1 MNNYFGINLEFDPN
15 KINQLINKT
24 IEEQQKGYVCVVDGN
39 VLTFA
44 QKNQDYR
51 RIINNSLVNT
61 CDGSSIAWLAGKI
74 YKKDFRAL
82 TGPEIFT
89 KYIESPY
96 KQILLGSTD
105 TIVEK
110 IKMKLKLK
118 GIEDDHIQ
126 HIPVPFLSVD
136 SFNYSEIADE
146 INKLNPDIIWVSLG
160 APKQEIFMS
169 KILPFIDKGVMFGIG
184 AAFNFYIAEIA
195 IPRKRRGALQFIW
208 LNRIFHEPKKQLK
221 RSVPYIAILPKL
233 AVREKIKM
241 IEPTLKSSL
250 KKYSIFNKI
259 KNGNSN

>member
-1 MNNYFGINLEFDPN
+1 MNNYFGINLEFDSN
-15 KINQLINKT
+15 KIHQLIAKAISDN
-24 IEEQQKGYVCVVDGN
+24 QKGYVCVVDGN
-39 VLTFA
+39 VLTNA

-51 RIINNSLVNT
+51 TIINNSLVNA

-74 YKKDFRAL
+74 YKKDFRAH

-105 TIVEK
+105 TVIEK
-110 IKMKLKLK
+110 IKVKLKSK

-184 AAFNFYIAEIA
+184 AAFNFYIGEINSPKA
-195 IPRKRRGALQFIW
+195 HIGTLKFIW
-208 LNRIFHEPKKQLK
+208 ISRLLKEPKKQLK
-221 RSVPYIAILPKL
+221 RIIPYIKLLPKL
-233 AVREKIKM
+233 WWNEKIK
-241 IEPTLKSSL
+241 
-250 KKYSIFNKI
+250 Y
-259 KNGNSN
+259 KNILDL

>member
-15 KINQLINKT
+15 KIHQLIAKAISDN
-24 IEEQQKGYVCVVDGN
+24 QKGYVCVVDGN
-39 VLTFA
+39 VLTIA
-44 QKNQDYR
+44 QKNQVYCT
-51 RIINNSLVNT
+51 IINNSLVNT

-136 SFNYSEIADE
+136 KFNYLEIADE

-169 KILPFIDKGVMFGIG
+169 KILPFINKGVMFGIG
-184 AAFNFYIAEIA
+184 AAFNFYIGEIS
-195 IPRKRRGALQFIW
+195 IPRKRKGALQFIW

-221 RSVPYIAILPKL
+221 RILPYIAILPKL
-233 AVREKIKM
+233 VVYEKIKM
-241 IEPTLKSSL
+241 NESTLKSNI
-250 KKYSIFNKI
+250 KKYSIFDKI
-259 KNGNSN
+259 KGKD

>member
-184 AAFNFYIAEIA
+184 AAFNFYIGEINSPKA
-195 IPRKRRGALQFIW
+195 HIGTLKFIW
-208 LNRIFHEPKKQLK
+208 ISRLLKEPKKQLK
-221 RSVPYIAILPKL
+221 RIIPYIKLLPKL
-233 AVREKIKM
+233 WWNEKIK
-241 IEPTLKSSL
+241 
-250 KKYSIFNKI
+250 Y
-259 KNGNSN
+259 KNILDL

>member
-1 MNNYFGINLEFDPN
+1 MNKYFQIKLEF
-15 KINQLINKT
+15 NQETIHKT
-24 IEEQQKGYVCVVDGN
+24 IHHAVSENQKGYVCVVDGN
-39 VLTFA
+39 VLAIA
-44 QKNQDYR
+44 QKNQVYR
-51 RIINNSLVNT
+51 TIINNSLVNT
-61 CDGSSIAWLAGKI
+61 CDGSSIAWLAEKI

-105 TIVEK
+105 NVVEK
-110 IKMKLKLK
+110 IKAKLKSK

-136 SFNYSEIADE
+136 SFNYSEIAEE

-184 AAFNFYIAEIA
+184 AAFNFYIGEINSPKA
-195 IPRKRRGALQFIW
+195 HIGTLKFIW
-208 LNRIFHEPKKQLK
+208 ISRLLKEPKKQLK
-221 RSVPYIAILPKL
+221 RIIPYIKLLPKL
-233 AVREKIKM
+233 WWNEKIKY
-241 IEPTLKSSL
+241 ESTLKCSKS
-250 KKYSIFNKI
+250 
-259 KNGNSN
+259 KNLTL